1 MKKNLLPLLLFILL
15 ASCGKSDEQKAND
28 LVGIWLNG
36 KLHDFSSY
44 ELVETKINS
53 AFYSGLT
60 DTTIMGLTE
69 QFLMVKDEYVLK
81 SDEAKSV
88 LAKMKELAEKNYSAY
103 NKSQFQWNYKRLDE
117 LAIECAACVMAGTDL
132 DAKIRGNLSQLDSA
146 YIGWYVEHTFRSK
159 NPLGNYVIQHYR
171 FLTDPEFTE
180 IRQYWNLNDEGDR
193 RILALHNVY
202 FKQDKMRYFHGDPVE
217 FSSND
222 IALGKR
228 DW

>member
-1 MKKNLLPLLLFILL
+1 MKKTLLSLLFLIIL

-28 LVGIWLNG
+28 LVGIWLKG

-44 ELVETKINS
+44 EPVETKIDS

-60 DTTIMGLTE
+60 DTTIMSWTK

-88 LAKMKELAEKNYSAY
+88 LAKMKELAEKGYSAY

-117 LAIECAACVMAGTDL
+117 IATECAACVMLGTEL
-132 DAKIRGNLSQLDSA
+132 DDKIRGNLSQLDST
-146 YIGWYVEHTFRSK
+146 YIGWYVEHSFRSK
-159 NPLGNYVIQHYR
+159 NPMGNYVLQHYR

-180 IRQYWNLNDEGDR
+180 IRQYWNLDDEGDV
-193 RILALHNVY
+193 RILTLHNFY
-202 FKQDKMRYFHGDPVE
+202 FQQGEMRYFYGDPVE
-217 FSSND
+217 FSTND